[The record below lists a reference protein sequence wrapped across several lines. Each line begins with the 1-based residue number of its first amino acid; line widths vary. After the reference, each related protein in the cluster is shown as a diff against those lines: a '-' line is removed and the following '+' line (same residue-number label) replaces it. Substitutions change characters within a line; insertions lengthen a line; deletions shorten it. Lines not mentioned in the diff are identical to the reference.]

1 MYTKIIDDRIDFKKV
16 SFSNYKIKE
25 IKRDLINF
33 INNCD
38 IEKSCFFTAELIC
51 SGLFIE
57 IWDIII
63 EILGKNISNCNIKI
77 ICYLELKFINF
88 KEYVNSGVDEL
99 ELRNSEN
106 IRNLFCEI
114 VTILCMSNKV
124 QTINRVKIKKD
135 EYDYSLITPKL
146 KADNVEYAKKVYC
159 DEDPTELFIAINE
172 LIYNINN
179 TNPNQLLIFF
189 WIEWILKY
197 YSSIK
202 KKNKLLTCKIRDY
215 PVSEKNKNNVI
226 FIIWDCIKT
235 KTSDNKLI
243 NKCIDSLI
251 NLFCIKYSTSC
262 NSKRIYLLYVSVK
275 LLISKNNNNN
285 NIPIIENKELLLTI
299 IKKNDFL
306 YKRIKKN
313 EINKYSSEEPID
325 EGKKLAI
332 DKSNEKLSILYGK

>member
-88 KEYVNSGVDEL
+88 KEYINSGVDEL

-106 IRNLFCEI
+106 IRNMFCEI
-114 VTILCMSNKV
+114 ITILCMSNKV

-135 EYDYSLITPKL
+135 EYEYSLITSKL
-146 KADNVEYAKKVYC
+146 KADNIEYAKKVYC
-159 DEDPTELFIAINE
+159 NEDPKQLFIAINE
-172 LIYNINN
+172 LLYNIHN

-197 YSSIK
+197 YSNIK
-202 KKNKLLTCKIRDY
+202 KKNALLTCKIRDY
-215 PVSEKNKNNVI
+215 PVSEKNKNNII

-235 KTSDNKLI
+235 KKSDNKLI

-251 NLFCIKYSTSC
+251 NLFCIKYSSSC
-262 NSKRIYLLYVSVK
+262 NNKRIFLLYLSVK
-275 LLISKNNNNN
+275 LLISNNNNI
-285 NIPIIENKELLLTI
+285 NIPIIENKELLVTI

-306 YKRIKKN
+306 YKKIKKN
-313 EINKYSSEEPID
+313 EINKYLSEEAID
-325 EGKKLAI
+325 EGKKMAI
-332 DKSNEKLSILYGK
+332 DKSIEKLSIMYGK